1 MQMKLAPRVAMLLVV
16 VLAVAALFGLAAR
29 PAIGSNGT
37 IDQFIMDEIAAKGR
51 ADLFVKMDSDA
62 NLDAAYAI
70 GDRVD
75 RLNYVYNTLKAQ
87 ADASQAHIIA
97 FLQAQGLDYTSFWIN
112 NSILVRGVDAAT
124 VDRLAGMD
132 GVAYLRGDRVI
143 VLDMPAEVKVEEVP
157 ADAAPRAI
165 EWGVDRVNAPDV
177 WGSGNTGEGI
187 VVANID
193 TGVRWTHDAIDDQYR
208 GADGN
213 HNYDWW
219 DPDGTASV
227 PTDSAGHGTHTM
239 GTMVGDDGGANQ
251 IGVAPGAEWIA
262 AQGCD
267 GIFCSST
274 DLTSSAQWIA
284 CPTDLNGN
292 NPNCAMA
299 PHVVNNSW
307 GGGGGDSW
315 YQTYVNS
322 WNAAGIVPVFS
333 SGNSGPNCSTLGS
346 PGDYATVIGV
356 GATNINNE
364 LAYFSSKGPS
374 VFTTRAKSDMVA
386 PGENV
391 RSAYNTSDTAYSNL
405 SGTSMAAPHVA
416 GAVALLEADTP
427 GVITRNIHK
436 ALSLTAMQGLPA
448 PASGATTC
456 GGIAYN
462 VYPNHIYGWGLI
474 DVCAAVDTPPFPG
487 GSPCP

>member
-1 MQMKLAPRVAMLLVV
+1 MKWFSRVTVFV
-16 VLAVAALFGLAAR
+16 FVTVAVAALVSWGAR
-29 PAIGSNGT
+29 PASGSNET
-37 IDQFIMDEIAAKGR
+37 IDSFIWEEIAAQGQ
-51 ADLFVKMDSDA
+51 ANLFIKMDNDA

-70 GDRVD
+70 TDRVE
-75 RLNYVYNTLKAQ
+75 RLNYVYNTLTVHAG
-87 ADASQAHIIA
+87 ASQANIITY
-97 FLQAQGLDYTSFWIN
+97 LQAQGLDYTSFWIN
-112 NSILVRGVDAAT
+112 NSIYVRNVDAAM
-124 VDRLAGMD
+124 VEKLAALD

-143 VLDMPAEVKVEEVP
+143 ILDVPEPTAIEDLP

-165 EWGVDRVNAPDV
+165 EWGVDRIQAPDV
-177 WGSGNTGEGI
+177 WASGNTGTGV
-187 VVANID
+187 VVANVD
-193 TGVRWTHDAIDDQYR
+193 TGVRWTHDAVDDQYR

-219 DPDGTASV
+219 DPDGVYST
-227 PTDSAGHGTHTM
+227 PTDNNGHGTHTM

-251 IGVAPGAEWIA
+251 IGVAPDAQWIA

-267 GIFCSST
+267 GVSCSSF

-284 CPTDLNGN
+284 CPTDLGGGS
-292 NPNCAMA
+292 PNCAMA

-307 GGGGGDSW
+307 GGGGGDAW
-315 YQTYVNS
+315 YDTYVNS

-333 SGNSGPNCSTLGS
+333 SGNSGPSCNSLGS
-346 PGDYATVIGV
+346 PGDYRRVIGV
-356 GATNINNE
+356 GATNISNE

-374 VFTTRAKSDMVA
+374 VFTTRAKSDIVA

-391 RSAYNTSDTAYSNL
+391 RSAYNTSDTAYANL

-427 GVITRNIHK
+427 GVIARVVHK
-436 ALSLTAMQGLPA
+436 ALSFTALQNLPA

-456 GGIAYN
+456 GGIPYN
-462 VYPNHIYGWGLI
+462 VYPNHIYGSGLI
-474 DVCAAVDTPPFPG
+474 NVCEAVNTPPFPG
-487 GSPCP
+487 GAPCP